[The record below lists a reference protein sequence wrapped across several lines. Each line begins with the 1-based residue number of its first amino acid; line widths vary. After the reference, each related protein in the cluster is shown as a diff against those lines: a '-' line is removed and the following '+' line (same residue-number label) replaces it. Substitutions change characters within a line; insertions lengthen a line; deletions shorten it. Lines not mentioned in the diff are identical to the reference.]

1 MNVLIVV
8 AHLRKGG
15 PVDVV
20 FNLCR
25 KIMERKDIRLSIV
38 TLRKETNASKLS
50 DFTNLGICVDTLD
63 CSYLDCELRTWV
75 VVRKLSEIVRRKKI
89 DIVHCHTYHPVLVGA
104 KLKGVKLVATLHNR
118 ADEDF
123 VNVYGKI
130 VGGYMIRRYYRALRN
145 FDKNIAVSES
155 TAEFYERKLS
165 NVSYVNNGV
174 DVDKFSVIS
183 KEAQQQLRLKCHLP
197 MQAII
202 LVSSGRIEREK
213 RYEELLQWFSGFT
226 HTNPNYILLILGDG
240 SRLNACKAMANGKVV
255 FTGRVSNVVDYL
267 QCADYYISNSQ
278 SEGMSMAVCEGMSC
292 GLFPILSDIP
302 AHRNVAE
309 GIGGVFFPHPTNIC
323 MEEIVLHHTNPHVI
337 HHFIEQNFS
346 IDVMVQGYVQ
356 AYYDVMKRL

>member
-1 MNVLIVV
+1 M
-8 AHLRKGG
+8 
-15 PVDVV
+15 
-20 FNLCR
+20 C
-25 KIMERKDIRLSIV
+25 IRD
-38 TLRKETNASKLS
+38 R
-50 DFTNLGICVDTLD
+50 
-63 CSYLDCELRTWV
+63 
-75 VVRKLSEIVRRKKI
+75 
-89 DIVHCHTYHPVLVGA
+89 
-104 KLKGVKLVATLHNR
+104 LKGVKLVTTLHNR

-130 VGGYMIRRYYRALRN
+130 VGGYMIRRYYRALRQ

-155 TAEFYERKLS
+155 TAELYERKLS

-197 MQAII
+197 TQAII

-213 RYEELLQWFSGFT
+213 RYEELIQWFSVFT

-240 SRLNACKAMANGKVV
+240 SRLDACKAMANDKVV

-309 GIGGVFFPHPTNIC
+309 GVGGVPVSYTHLVGGFVMMFSFLSSSLNSSISRFLTFQLGRCNSDALHEVFFTSIS
-323 MEEIVLHHTNPHVI
+323 IQVI
-337 HHFIEQNFS
+337 LSFLILFLAETLGLWFLATKMVIPIERYQAAFWVFQFS
-346 IDVMVQGYVQ
+346 IFSFCIGLLSICLLYTSRCV
-356 AYYDVMKRL
+356 